1 MVEINKTEI
10 DYNGGHSV
18 YRRDISHTYK
28 SVAAIRL
35 FISSHDEIEDFCSMD
50 KKTGRRYGLRT
61 CIYTVVYLRS
71 HMGWLCF
78 NP

>member
-50 KKTGRRYGLRT
+50 KKTGRRYVPGIRIHT
-61 CIYTVVYLRS
+61 YIIIQT
-71 HMGWLCF
+71 
-78 NP
+78 